1 MQVVRSFLLIFAFL
15 LFAASA
21 LGTSDA
27 QPVYAL
33 GKPCAFDRNN
43 LIANGMM
50 REGGLSPWGPVADR
64 WNAFVLNGSPTF
76 NWVDNEGIDPDGS
89 QYIEGDA
96 PFDAG
101 IYQVVNNLQAGMY
114 YHFWVGYGLA
124 AVDKSG
130 GVNTRDN
137 QVGRMVGVDVTGGT
151 DPRAPNVMWGPE
163 FTNGGPAL
171 NIAALDGVFAAQA
184 DHVTVYV
191 RAINHSSEYVHKV
204 WFDSICMEPRPDLPT
219 ATPLVTAT
227 PTPAPTDTP
236 RPTNPPAP
244 AAPAT
249 RVPTQTPTEV
259 PTATDTPTITNTPTP
274 SPTPTETPKPRRA
287 IPTAGP
293 GGTDTAGTPL
303 PSALL
308 LGSVGMIG
316 FSLIGIL
323 GLGAFF
329 AWRLFRHQPMPAYAN
344 PMSSLS
350 PTYDEMEQF
359 DEAIDPRIS
368 PDEQLP
374 SDVF

>member
-1 MQVVRSFLLIFAFL
+1 MQVVRSSLLL
-15 LFAASA
+15 LACLFFAASV

-27 QPVYAL
+27 HPVYAL
-33 GKPCAFDRNN
+33 TKPCAFDPNN

-50 REGGLSPWGPVADR
+50 REGGLSQWGPVADR

-76 NWVDNEGIDPDGS
+76 NWVDNEGIDPNGS

-114 YHFWVGYGLA
+114 YHFWVGYALS

-163 FTNGGPAL
+163 FTSGGPAL

-191 RAINHSSEYVHKV
+191 RAINHSSEYKHKV
-204 WFDSICMEPRPDLPT
+204 WFDSICMETRPDLPT

-227 PTPAPTDTP
+227 PTAAPTDTP
-236 RPTNPPAP
+236 RPTNPPAR
-244 AAPAT
+244 AVPAT
-249 RVPTQTPTEV
+249 RVPTQTATDV

-274 SPTPTETPKPRRA
+274 SLTPTDTPKPRRA
-287 IPTAGP
+287 IPTVGPGVADP
-293 GGTDTAGTPL
+293 GGTVP

-308 LGSVGMIG
+308 VGSVGMIG
-316 FSLIGIL
+316 LSLIGIL
-323 GLGAFF
+323 ALGAVFV
-329 AWRLFRHQPMPAYAN
+329 WRLVRRPTIPSYAR
-344 PMSSLS
+344 PISSIQAF
-350 PTYDEMEQF
+350 DEMQQF
-359 DEAIDPRIS
+359 DEAIDPRVP

-374 SDVF
+374 GDVF